1 VAVICAL
8 ATVASAAPAKTWTLV
23 SLGALGSRGSIPLAI
38 NNRGDIVGY
47 SAAPVPGQ
55 PYDAYHPFLWQ
66 NGTMT
71 DLGRDMGT
79 PPGSANTEAEAI
91 NDKGTIVGS
100 YYTGSATQA
109 FIYKNGA
116 FTALGTLGGSNSSAS
131 AVNDLDVVV
140 GSSQLAGDSVSH
152 AFAAYRGYKLDLGT
166 LGGNSG
172 AVDINN
178 RGTIVGTYQDA
189 SGVWK
194 AWIIDRGRMR
204 PLFDSNVKVPAG
216 NQYVAAINDQGTVT
230 GNIDNSAFV
239 YEDGKLTILNTLP
252 QVQAAG
258 WATLFIMDI
267 NDRGWITGWGLA
279 PRRQLRQQ
287 PWLRVDPP
295 MIPRSPSMNHPRHQQ
310 PWVIVGTAQEANG
323 RPKETIT

>member
-1 VAVICAL
+1 
-8 ATVASAAPAKTWTLV
+8 VASAAPAKTWTLV

-91 NDKGTIVGS
+91 NDKGTVVGSGPGSLQMWKDGVRTPLGFQGRAEDLNKSGTIVGS

-109 FIYKNGA
+109 FIYKDGA

-131 AVNDLDVVV
+131 AVNDFDVVV

-152 AFAAYRGYKLDLGT
+152 AFASYRGYKLDLGT

-204 PLFDSNVKVPAG
+204 PLFDSYVNVPAG
-216 NQYVAAINDQGTVT
+216 NQYVAAINEQGTVT

-239 YEDGKLTILNTLP
+239 YDDGKLMILNTLP

-267 NDRGWITGWGLA
+267 NDRGWITGWGW
-279 PRRQLRQQ
+279 RRDDSSGNSHGFVL
-287 PWLRVDPP
+287 
-295 MIPRSPSMNHPRHQQ
+295 IPR
-310 PWVIVGTAQEANG
+310 
-323 RPKETIT
+323 